1 MIVWRL
7 TRSDRVALDGEGGRL
22 FGGRWTPVGYRVV
35 HFASTAALAVLERL
49 VHTSAEH
56 IGDALVLTPIDIPDT
71 LHVTTVLEQT
81 LPRKWRTTP
90 APEALQRIG
99 LAWLLGAETALLS
112 VPSAIVPHERNL
124 LINPAHADFRRMKA
138 GKPEPFVFDRRLL
151 SK

>member
-7 TRSDRVALDGEGGRL
+7 TRADRVALDGEGGRL
-22 FGGRWTPVGYRVV
+22 FGGRWTPPGYRVV
-35 HFASTAALAVLERL
+35 HTASTAALAVLERL

-71 LHVTTVLEQT
+71 LHVTTVLEHT
-81 LPRKWRTTP
+81 LSRKWRTTP

-99 LAWLLGAETALLS
+99 LAWLLAGETALLS

-124 LINPAHADFRRMKA
+124 LINPAHRDFRQMKA
-138 GKPEPFVFDRRLL
+138 GKPQPFVFDQRLM